1 MSLKLKRYK
10 YHFIEKESDITIISE
25 SKIAILK
32 AQEGF
37 FYHRKILEKF
47 VLQNNKFL
55 TSFSPIKINSQL
67 EIVNLMAEA
76 SILCD
81 VGPMATVAGAFADL
95 MLNFMKS
102 KDTPNFTP
110 AKIALVEDGGE
121 IAVDSEIET
130 KIALFAGYNELNL
143 NIGFLIE
150 NKDCPIGIGTSSA
163 TIGHAIS
170 LGQAD
175 AVTIFAINAT
185 IADGAATRIANL
197 VKGEDIEKS
206 IKGALDAAE
215 DIQGVISAFIC
226 RENKVGQ
233 VGRLPKIFKIEGDKG
248 MIFKNKIENIFPGDY
263 EIFK

>member
-1 MSLKLKRYK
+1 LKIYK
-10 YHFIEKESDITIISE
+10 YHFIEKESDITLISE
-25 SKIAILK
+25 SKSAILIAK
-32 AQEGF
+32 EGF
-37 FYHRKILEKF
+37 YHHRKILEKY
-47 VLQNNKFL
+47 VTQNNKFL
-55 TSFSPIKINSQL
+55 TSFSPIRIKTEF
-67 EIVNLMAEA
+67 EIVNLMSET
-76 SILCD
+76 SILCE
-81 VGPMATVAGAFADL
+81 VGPMATVAGAFADIMMDL
-95 MLNFMKS
+95 MKEE
-102 KDTPNFTP
+102 DDPNIVP
-110 AKIALVEDGGE
+110 AKIALVENGGE
-121 IAVDSEIET
+121 IAVDSEKEM

-150 NKDCPIGIGTSSA
+150 KKNCPIGIGTSSA

-175 AVTIFAINAT
+175 AVTIFATNAT

-263 EIFK
+263 ELFK